1 MIDAIFLLLTTIGT
15 WLLKNIGPQIL
26 LSLGIGIF
34 SYTGYHALAANAT
47 SALTDLG
54 STAASFV
61 TLIHMFGI
69 VQGLQVFLSAISIK
83 VSLLAAR
90 IFFINKA
97 SS

>member
-1 MIDAIFLLLTTIGT
+1 MIDALYLLLTTLGS
-15 WLLKNIGPQIL
+15 WLLKNVAPQMLLAIGVGL
-26 LSLGIGIF
+26 F

-47 SALTDLG
+47 VALNDIGT
-54 STAASFV
+54 TAASFD

-90 IFFINKA
+90 VFFIKKA